1 MMTLKKTILLT
12 IIFTL
17 LSSGIIFSQKTILLK
32 ENLIREIIA
41 EVSGVLQ
48 VNNIMQLGPFEMNRP
63 ESEYLNNYRE
73 TDFMLKILK
82 RYGFSEVQL
91 EKFDGSRPP

>member
-1 MMTLKKTILLT
+1 MFSFKKIILLSIL
-12 IIFTL
+12 IIL
-17 LSSGIIFSQKTILLK
+17 LFSGTVFAQKTILLN

-48 VNNIMQLGPFEMNRP
+48 VKTIMQLGPFEMNRP

-82 RYGFSEVQL
+82 THKR
-91 EKFDGSRPP
+91 